1 MAPLRRIILLCL
13 LLGLPT
19 AALAQLAY
27 TTSTV
32 NMRAGPDSSYPL
44 VLRIFPGTQVNV
56 FGCLD
61 NWSWCDVGVGPDRGW
76 VYAQY
81 LGYPYQDQRVPIY
94 GYGPTLGLP
103 IVTFTIGP
111 YWDNYYR
118 NRPWWNQRN
127 YWYQRPPPY
136 YRPPPPPSYR
146 PPSYHPPPHG
156 GRPPPPRPPPG
167 GGRPPPP
174 RPPPGGGRPPPPP
187 PGGGRPPPPPP
198 GGGRPPPPQTKPMPM
213 PKPGAPPTSAPPGP
227 TPR

>member
-1 MAPLRRIILLCL
+1 MTSLRRIILLGCVAL
-13 LLGLPT
+13 ALPT

-27 TTSTV
+27 TTTTV
-32 NMRAGPDSSYPL
+32 NMRAGPDPSYPL
-44 VLRIFPGTQVNV
+44 VLRVYPGTQVNV
-56 FGCLD
+56 IGCLD

-76 VYAQY
+76 VFAQY
-81 LGYPYQDQRVPIY
+81 LAYPYQDQRVPIY

-118 NRPWWNQRN
+118 NRPWWNQRS
-127 YWYQRPPPY
+127 YWYQRPPPHY
-136 YRPPPPPSYR
+136 YRPPTPPSYR
-146 PPSYHPPPHG
+146 PPSYHPPPPHG
-156 GRPPPPRPPPG
+156 GV
-167 GGRPPPP
+167 PPP

-187 PGGGRPPPPPP
+187 PGGGRPPPQP
-198 GGGRPPPPQTKPMPM
+198 KPTPM